1 MFEFHA
7 FKALRWTK
15 ATGSDMPKCIVRLV
29 KEVHNTAHNN
39 FTVSATTEGK
49 FVAMDW
55 YSSFPVQI
63 EAIVELNEKERIA
76 DCCPAQLWRT
86 SRRLVDHVHGVPHR
100 AERMRHPLL
109 FDNLD

>member
-39 FTVSATTEGK
+39 FTVSATSEGK
-49 FVAMDW
+49 SRSYGLVFLV
-55 YSSFPVQI
+55 SVQI
-63 EAIVELNEKERIA
+63 EAIGELNEEEGIAIRLDDGELQGGWLTTFTGFLIAPKEC
-76 DCCPAQLWRT
+76 DTPCPL
-86 SRRLVDHVHGVPHR
+86 PI
-100 AERMRHPLL
+100 
-109 FDNLD
+109 